1 MVQISNFSE
10 NNPITV
16 LVVDDKEL
24 FRQGLVNLLKSR
36 AELEVVGQAANGLEA
51 IDQAHRVQPEVIL
64 MDIEMPI
71 CDGVRATALIKKELP
86 QINIIAL
93 TQSEDD
99 KDLYT
104 AIKAGAVGYLLKD
117 VTLDELVKDIQT
129 VKRGEAV
136 IFPSMAVKLLKEF
149 SQRFEPAEGSG
160 GELNKIPGLSERER
174 EVLNLI
180 AAGATNR
187 EIARKLVIAE
197 NTAKVHVRNVLD
209 KLHVRNRQQAAALA
223 IKEGLGGPVHGLPAI
238 KGRLEW

>member
-1 MVQISNFSE
+1 MVQISKSSE
-10 NNPITV
+10 KTSTRV

-24 FRQGLVNLLKSR
+24 FRQGLVNLLESR
-36 AELEVVGQAANGLEA
+36 SEVQVVGQAANGFEALE
-51 IDQAHRVQPEVIL
+51 QARRVLPEVIL
-64 MDIEMPI
+64 MDIEMPV
-71 CDGVRATALIKKELP
+71 CDGVQATVLIKKELP
-86 QINIIAL
+86 QINIIVL
-93 TQSEDD
+93 TLSEDD

-104 AIKAGAVGYLLKD
+104 AIKAGATGYLLKD
-117 VTLDELVKDIQT
+117 VTLDELVKGILT

-149 SQRFEPAEGSG
+149 NQRFDPTDSTGS
-160 GELNKIPGLSERER
+160 EAPETLGLSERER

-187 EIARKLVIAE
+187 EIAQRLVIAE

-223 IKEGLGGPVHGLPAI
+223 IKEGLVGPVQGFPADFSC
-238 KGRLEW
+238 R